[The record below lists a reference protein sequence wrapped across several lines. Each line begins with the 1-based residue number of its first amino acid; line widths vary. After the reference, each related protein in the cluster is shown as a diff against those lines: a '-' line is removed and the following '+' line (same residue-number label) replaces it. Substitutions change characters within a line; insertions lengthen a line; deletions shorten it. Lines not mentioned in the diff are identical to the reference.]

1 MHFVKRRY
9 RKILISSCKRCT
21 STWKKE
27 FEIKFYEFGKENE
40 KTMLLLNGF
49 GSCWSRFMP
58 LYHTLATEYHVIT
71 DAYDGFDPERPDT
84 EFKSISM
91 KRNVPKFYF
100 RTTGWEA

>member
-1 MHFVKRRY
+1 
-9 RKILISSCKRCT
+9 
-21 STWKKE
+21 
-27 FEIKFYEFGKENE
+27 
-40 KTMLLLNGF
+40 
-49 GSCWSRFMP
+49 MP